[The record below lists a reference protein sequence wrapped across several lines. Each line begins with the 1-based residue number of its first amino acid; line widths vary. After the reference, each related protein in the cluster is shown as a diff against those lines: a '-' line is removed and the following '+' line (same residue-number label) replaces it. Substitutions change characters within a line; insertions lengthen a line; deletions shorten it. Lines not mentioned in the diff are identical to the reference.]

1 MNLFPH
7 VLNRGTALTWR
18 GYNKE
23 VVKGRVDS
31 LAHRG
36 RPEVLDLLPLSG
48 GHPGL
53 PSLQV

>member
-1 MNLFPH
+1 M
-7 VLNRGTALTWR
+7 LNRVTDLTWR
-18 GYNKE
+18 GYNRE
-23 VVKGRVDS
+23 VVEGCVDS

-36 RPEVLDLLPLSG
+36 HPEVLDLLPMLG